1 MEINTLDEKEAA
13 ILRQWIAASERIVIC
28 AHKSPDG
35 DAMGAALAWNEYL
48 RQLGKAPFVVVPDAY
63 PDFLQWLPGSER
75 VLRYDRKPEVVT
87 ALFQQADLVFCL
99 DFGESSRVEAMQQVL
114 MSSPARKVMID
125 HHLNP
130 SDEMDLVISRPS
142 LCSTCELVFRIVWQL
157 EDFERMNRKW
167 ATCVYCGMMTD
178 TGAFTYNSNSPV
190 IFFII
195 SQLLTK
201 HIDKDLIYRRVF
213 NNYSSYAIRLRG
225 YLMDQKLQV
234 WEDLHAACFT
244 LTREEMRRYHFIKG
258 DVEGLVNQP
267 LRIKGL
273 KLSIYLRE
281 DTEQDNLIY
290 VSLRSVDDFPCNEMA
305 ANFFHGG
312 GHLNASGGKLA
323 CSLEEAKAVV
333 ERAVNAYS
341 ERLRA

>member
-1 MEINTLDEKEAA
+1 MEINTLDEQEAA

-35 DAMGAALAWNEYL
+35 DAMGSALAWSEYL
-48 RQLGKAPFVVVPDAY
+48 RQLGKLSFVVMPDAY
-63 PDFLQWLPGSER
+63 PDFLQWLPGSDR
-75 VLRYDRKPEVVT
+75 VLRYDRKPEVVK

-99 DFGESSRVEAMQQVL
+99 DFCNSSRVEAMQEVL
-114 MSSPARKVMID
+114 MASKARKVMID

-130 SDEMDLVISRPS
+130 SSEMDLVISRPS
-142 LCSTCELVFRIVWQL
+142 LCSTCELVFRVVWQL
-157 EDFERMNRKW
+157 GDFEKMNRKW

-178 TGAFTYNSNSPV
+178 TGAFTYNSSSPV

-201 HIDKDLIYRRVF
+201 HIDKDLIYRKVF
-213 NNYSSYAIRLRG
+213 NNYSSHAIRLRG
-225 YLMDQKLQV
+225 YLMDQKLRV
-234 WEDLHAACFT
+234 WEDLHASCFT
-244 LTREEMRRYHFIKG
+244 LTREEMQRYHFIKG

-281 DTEQDNLIY
+281 DTDRDNLVY

-305 ANFFHGG
+305 ARFFNGG

-323 CSLEEAKAVV
+323 CSLSEAVEVA
-333 ERAVNAYS
+333 ERAVQAYA
-341 ERLRA
+341 ERLRG